1 MANNIFDF
9 LGIDLDATLKNLV
22 ELKNNLVD
30 TCNEKVNNIKDN
42 IKKYDLDTQ
51 EGYEAFIN
59 DAAEIRKQLVES
71 KSMFS
76 DTMLK
81 VLDRLVEK
89 VMNEHNSK
97 KFENVQKEIVRNEVE
112 RVKNENHGKF
122 NVNHKPE
129 PEVEEEVDGPEEW
142 PSDNLTYKQSR
153 NIWNIVN
160 EYMEEMIEPYVP
172 DDTDEDV
179 LDDMASGLYEFAA
192 WVLTREE

>member
-30 TCNEKVNNIKDN
+30 TYNEKVNDIKDN

-89 VMNEHNSK
+89 VMNEHEEK
-97 KFENVQKEIVRNEVE
+97 VRKNVAQELVQREVE
-112 RVKNENHGKF
+112 RVKQENHGKL
-122 NVNHKPE
+122 NVNKQ
-129 PEVEEEVDGPEEW
+129 PEVEEEVAGPEEW

>member
-9 LGIDLDATLKNLV
+9 LGIDLDAALKNIL

-30 TCNEKVNNIKDN
+30 TYNDKVNDIKDN

-59 DAAEIRKQLVES
+59 EAADIRKQLVES

-76 DTMLK
+76 DTMIK
-81 VLDRLVEK
+81 ILDRLVEK
-89 VMNEHNSK
+89 VMNEHAEK
-97 KFENVQKEIVRNEVE
+97 KLDNVQKEIVRNEVE
-112 RVKNENHGKF
+112 RVKQENHGKL
-122 NVNHKPE
+122 NVNSKPE
-129 PEVEEEVDGPEEW
+129 PKDEEPIEW
-142 PSDNLTYKQSR
+142 PSDNLTYKQSK

-172 DDTDEDV
+172 DDVEDEV
-179 LDDMASGLYEFAA
+179 LDNMASGLYEFAA